1 MPDSDCLFCKIVAG
15 EIPAVKV
22 HEDEMTMAF
31 MDLNPGTRGH
41 LLVVPRE
48 HVADIHAITETDLGA
63 VARTAQ
69 RMAGRIVERLGA
81 DGVNVIQNSGAAAWQ
96 SVLHYH
102 VHVVPRYQDD
112 PLRLPWT
119 PAPGDPD
126 EIAAVA
132 KELSA

>member
-1 MPDSDCLFCKIVAG
+1 
-15 EIPAVKV
+15 
-22 HEDEMTMAF
+22 